1 MFRQT
6 PMILPGPEVAPDN
19 SQTLDI
25 MGRLSQQ
32 IGVNLKQRADT
43 KKAQELASILVNG
56 SPEQKQDA
64 QIQIGAM
71 QAQDQLNQRT
81 QAARQQ
87 NKIQSNM
94 QRIMSDDTTRNAL
107 IKLQQLNPQMAST
120 LVGAMV
126 QEDQAAQAE
135 IAALSKKA
143 QNFYT
148 NAISFAVDESRG
160 GIESAKKFVFD
171 KRQELQRQGQPTN
184 ILDNML
190 SQPGDEFIASLY
202 HAQAEAGAVNEIPSL
217 QQAFENSIA
226 ERETSV
232 KEQNANTS
240 SGRLRLDQ
248 KKLSEELARQDNP
261 PPPDFKEVQSL
272 RKEFMSETKDFV
284 KVNDAYTRVIESAK
298 DPSAAGDMALIFNY
312 MKILDPGSTVREGEF
327 ATAQNAGGI
336 NDRVS
341 ALYNSVIDGRRLTDN
356 QRKDFLN
363 RAKKLYS
370 GATRNNKK
378 RESEFVRLAKLRGIN
393 PEEVIVNRVL
403 SETEQ
408 TEAPSADFDS
418 MSDEDILKAL

>member
-190 SQPGDEFIASLY
+190 SQQGDEFIASLY
-202 HAQAEAGAVNEIPSL
+202 RAQAEAGAVNEIPSL

-232 KEQNANTS
+232 KEQNANTAS
-240 SGRLRLDQ
+240 GRLSFDRGQSNEENQLDSRRLDLEERKQSLLESQPAKPSKQEQQAIEIDRKYNAFDVAMTAVEEAFSKTNTGPISGRLRSAGRDNRKAKAAAALLQPALKDMFRSAGEGTFTDSDQ
-248 KKLSEELARQDNP
+248 KILLDLAPTIYDDDDVAR
-261 PPPDFKEVQSL
+261 FKMQKIREIV
-272 RKEFMSETKDFV
+272 
-284 KVNDAYTRVIESAK
+284 SAK
-298 DPSAAGDMALIFNY
+298 LGVGNTTENDPLG
-312 MKILDPGSTVREGEF
+312 
-327 ATAQNAGGI
+327 
-336 NDRVS
+336 
-341 ALYNSVIDGRRLTDN
+341 
-356 QRKDFLN
+356 
-363 RAKKLYS
+363 
-370 GATRNNKK
+370 
-378 RESEFVRLAKLRGIN
+378 LR
-393 PEEVIVNRVL
+393 
-403 SETEQ
+403 
-408 TEAPSADFDS
+408 
-418 MSDEDILKAL
+418 